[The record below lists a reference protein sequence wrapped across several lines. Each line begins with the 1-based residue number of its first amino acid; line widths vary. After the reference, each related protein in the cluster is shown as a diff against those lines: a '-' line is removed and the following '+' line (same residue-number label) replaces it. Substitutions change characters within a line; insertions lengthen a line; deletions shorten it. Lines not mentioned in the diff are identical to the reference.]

1 MAGDGEGPSSS
12 TPNSPSSTGFN
23 SDQLPHTDRSLENF
37 TDDDYDDDEAAVDPV
52 IVRDEPEEVHEEE
65 DGEDLF
71 NDTFMESV
79 WFLFLSQ
86 FPLNSHFKISICL
99 WKGYLHF
106 YEIKRSDY
114 RRMNEHDQYESL
126 GLDDSLEDERDLDQI
141 MRDRRAAELELDTR
155 DGRNVNRKLPQLLHD
170 QGSFYYILVPIWLR
184 DFCVV
189 LFQILSFVSIF
200 TL

>member
-52 IVRDEPEEVHEEE
+52 IVRDEPEEVPEEE

-79 WFLFLSQ
+79 
-86 FPLNSHFKISICL
+86 
-99 WKGYLHF
+99 
-106 YEIKRSDY
+106 
-114 RRMNEHDQYESL
+114 
-126 GLDDSLEDERDLDQI
+126 
-141 MRDRRAAELELDTR
+141 
-155 DGRNVNRKLPQLLHD
+155 
-170 QGSFYYILVPIWLR
+170 
-184 DFCVV
+184 
-189 LFQILSFVSIF
+189 
-200 TL
+200 